1 MYFKFESFELIKLK
15 EFSGKTVLKNGIE
28 KPYKVLKQN
37 SINIFTKGKEQK
49 WDLKIITW
57 NVCSIQEVFINSSI
71 DLEHQPFHI

>member
-49 WDLKIITW
+49 
-57 NVCSIQEVFINSSI
+57 
-71 DLEHQPFHI
+71 